1 LIDSPCLYLLA
12 PHRPSPLLDVSHAN
26 SERVGFSQPY
36 HWNSRFPFPLEAG
49 CRAVQTV
56 DRKQVVADTREQTAA
71 HARPR
76 SCRSPGVFLPMLFTF
91 ANRKPAPA
99 LHTDSLSSGA
109 NCIVAAFLPCRV
121 LRGRFFTCKR
131 YSTVILRSNAGSFS
145 PVYVYLCTSPERIL
159 SAMKNAISFSTAN
172 LPRESHCH
180 TRYRALNTVRR
191 YATTGA
197 SRSACSSP
205 NTTPR
210 HASSSSSPAAAQRQN
225 AGDVSGGTCEPQR
238 GCTIRCERVRF
249 THSYIHE
256 RRYIACMLRRCDMYR
271 C

>member
-1 LIDSPCLYLLA
+1 
-12 PHRPSPLLDVSHAN
+12 
-26 SERVGFSQPY
+26 
-36 HWNSRFPFPLEAG
+36 
-49 CRAVQTV
+49 VQTV

-76 SCRSPGVFLPMLFTF
+76 SCRSPGVFTF

-197 SRSACSSP
+197 SDQPAVP
-205 NTTPR
+205 PTPR
-210 HASSSSSPAAAQRQN
+210 HGTPLPPPALQQPNDKMRETYPEVRASRNVGALF
-225 AGDVSGGTCEPQR
+225 DVKGYDLLTRIYMKGG
-238 GCTIRCERVRF
+238 I
-249 THSYIHE
+249 
-256 RRYIACMLRRCDMYR
+256 
-271 C
+271 